1 MKAMSSN
8 VKEVN
13 MKTRIILMGFGF
25 VLLAFC
31 GGCDKP
37 DDVPPRILTESQD
50 YQLPKARPLTLE
62 EREEI
67 RLLKEEYNNAIQG
80 L

>member
-8 VKEVN
+8 EKEVN
-13 MKTRIILMGFGF
+13 MKTRIILMGLGF

-37 DDVPPRILTESQD
+37 DDVPLRIL
-50 YQLPKARPLTLE
+50 ARACRTWH
-62 EREEI
+62 
-67 RLLKEEYNNAIQG
+67 
-80 L
+80 